1 MTTLNVGTYG
11 QIFKNVSFRRYWLG
25 FAFSFMGD
33 TITRVSLT
41 WYVWETTRD
50 ERALGLLS
58 FFYLAPVVVG
68 GFVAGWLLDRFDR
81 RKVMLTDSLVRGA
94 VVALVPILFAL
105 GRLEL
110 WHIYAV
116 VSVYGFLFMIAAAGG
131 PSIVPSLVPEDQ
143 LSTANAL
150 EVLGFT
156 LSNVVAPPLAGV
168 LIPRLGAPN
177 LLILDAITYFAFALA
192 LVGVSYHPESS
203 GPHSNGQT
211 VSRLRDAVLL
221 VVKNPILLS
230 ITLMYM
236 ASNIAGGASFVW
248 LPVFADKTLG
258 GGSELYGTLLGFN
271 AFGQVASSILA
282 GMLSLP
288 LSLGFMIVIFQFLS
302 GVTLLSLLTNQIP
315 IAIAGLLISGF
326 FDAPLTIWAQTIRM
340 KIIPAELRGRTF
352 ALLRTLM
359 LAALPF
365 GGLVGGW
372 LLPVIGMGAMIGFSA
387 SLNILAPLFGSQVK
401 ALREAS

>member
-1 MTTLNVGTYG
+1 MNAGNYR
-11 QIFKNVSFRRYWLG
+11 QIFRNVSFRRYWLG

-41 WYVWETTRD
+41 WYVWETTQS

-58 FFYLAPVVVG
+58 FFYLGPVVVG

-81 RKVMLTDSLVRGA
+81 RKVMLTDSLVRGV
-94 VVALVPILFAL
+94 VVALVPVLYAL

-131 PSIVPSLVPEDQ
+131 PSILPSLVPEEQ

-156 LSNVVAPPLAGV
+156 LSSVIAPPLAGF
-168 LIPRLGAPN
+168 LIPRFGAPN
-177 LLILDAITYFAFALA
+177 LLILDAVTYFTFALA
-192 LVGVSYHPESS
+192 LLGVSYHPEAPVPERS
-203 GPHSNGQT
+203 GETSL
-211 VSRLRDAVLL
+211 RLRDAVQL
-221 VVKNPILLS
+221 VVKNPILRT
-230 ITLMYM
+230 ITLLYM

-258 GGSELYGTLLGFN
+258 GGSELYGTLLGFS
-271 AFGQVASSILA
+271 AFGQVSSSILA
-282 GMLSLP
+282 GMVTLP
-288 LSLGFMIVIFQFLS
+288 LPLGSLILLFQALT
-302 GVTLLSLLTNQIP
+302 GLTLLSLLTNQIP
-315 IAIAGLLISGF
+315 VVIAGLLFSGF

-340 KIIPAELRGRTF
+340 KLIPPELRGRTF

-359 LAALPF
+359 LAALPA
-365 GGLVGGW
+365 GGLLGGW
-372 LLPVIGMGAMIGFSA
+372 LLPIVGMAAMIGFSA
-387 SLNILAPLFGSQVK
+387 SLNILAPLLGSQVK
-401 ALREAS
+401 ALRKAS